1 MKILTTDLISPR
13 NLNLRISGK
22 KKNPYKIHITVK
34 MINIQVKGKILRASR
49 EERDYNQS
57 GMETVSEPLT
67 QRESQMH

>member
-22 KKNPYKIHITVK
+22 KKPYKIHITVK
-34 MINIQVKGKILRASR
+34 MINSQVKGKILRASR